1 MKIILLGGAGEM
13 GSRAAEDLAAAEEVS
28 RVTIA
33 DRNEAVAARIAGALQ
48 GRGAAVD
55 ARFVDAFDHAG
66 LVEALRGY
74 DVVAG
79 ALGPF
84 YIFEARLIQAALEAG
99 VDYCSI
105 CDEWEPAETV
115 LDQFDDEARRKG
127 LTVIT
132 GLGASPG
139 ITNMAV
145 RHGAQDLDIVRRVQV
160 AVYLPLDCGVRGAAL
175 RHALYIMTG
184 GTAVW
189 RCGRRSMIKAC
200 TEKRSIEFP
209 RFGTIDAWNM
219 GHSEPATIP
228 RYFPD
233 VQDAE
238 FFMGFGPGTSA
249 IARLAR
255 WGAFAG
261 ERRARLFVRAV
272 EAAEKIFAGPEPGPG
287 ATRIDLWGE
296 KDGRKIRVLRCGVGL
311 MRETTG
317 LSLSV
322 GAYMLGRREL
332 LNSGGG
338 VFAPEGCLEA
348 GAFFRYLHDRGVDT
362 FQDVEMDRPVF

>member
-1 MKIILLGGAGEM
+1 MKTIVLGGAGEM
-13 GSRAAEDLAAAEEVS
+13 GSRAAEDLVVAEGVS

-33 DRNEAVAARIAGALQ
+33 DRNEAAAVRVAGDLQ

-66 LVEALRGY
+66 LVEAMRGY

-115 LDQFDDEARRKG
+115 LERFDDEARRRG
-127 LTVIT
+127 VTVIT

-139 ITNMAV
+139 ITNMVV
-145 RHGAQDLDIVRRVQV
+145 RHGAQDLDSVRRVRV
-160 AVYLPLDCGVRGAAL
+160 AVYLPLDCGARGAAL

-184 GTAVW
+184 DAAVQ
-189 RCGRRSMIKAC
+189 RRGRRMMIKAC
-200 TEKRSIEFP
+200 TEKRSIDFP
-209 RFGTIDAWNM
+209 RFGKIDAWNM

-228 RYFPD
+228 RYFSG
-233 VQDAE
+233 VQDVE

-272 EAAEKIFAGPEPGPG
+272 DAAERIFAGPEPGSG

-296 KDGRKIRVLRCGVGL
+296 KEGREVRVLRCGVGQ

-322 GAYMLGRREL
+322 GAYMLGRKEL
-332 LNSGGG
+332 LCSEGG

-348 GAFFRYLHDRGVDT
+348 GAFFRYLHDRGVDA
-362 FQDVEMDRPVF
+362 FEDVEMSRPVF